1 MRTGIPTYTELVQ
14 YVYEKVTSSKE
25 DTIKE
30 KAEIYREEDILP
42 LDVKENQQT
51 YVVQFISHNFYSI
64 LFLPFYSI
72 LFLHFTIHLFVR
84 FIVCL
89 SVFLFL
95 CAISFSYY
103 V

>member
-14 YVYEKVTSSKE
+14 YVHEKVTSSKE

-30 KAEIYREEDILP
+30 IAEIYREEDILP
-42 LDVKENQQT
+42 LDIKENQQT